1 MQLLCAN
8 SVVQISQNAMAL
20 ALALARRTPGAP
32 QPVTQLQ
39 PRRTARHGR
48 ARNRDPLAPNS
59 IRPPTARLP
68 PNRCAAH
75 TEPFSFV
82 DVTYA
87 AHDARG
93 TVDVDV
99 WRGAGIT
106 STDVTSWHWHWHWHW
121 RWHWNVITAQRPTQP
136 ANRHPPAATR
146 GPRPA
151 ARALRFAVVRWAVC
165 VGRWA
170 GFELGTALSL
180 PPLSQHEVDD
190 HPRHRHVKP
199 DREGPSGEAFV

>member
-121 RWHWNVITAQRPTQP
+121 RWHWHWNVITAQRPTQP
-136 ANRHPPAATR
+136 ANRQPPPSSRHPRSAAR
-146 GPRPA
+146 GPRTA
-151 ARALRFAVVRWAVC
+151 VCGRALGGLRWAL
-165 VGRWA
+165 G
-170 GFELGTALSL
+170 GFRARHGTVAAS
-180 PPLSQHEVDD
+180 PI
-190 HPRHRHVKP
+190 
-199 DREGPSGEAFV
+199 AT